1 MVKAPIWA
9 AWLCCALGF
18 VGAGLSKRPIRGAAI
33 GAAFGLIPAAVIW
46 LPDDLNHDGS
56 SSIGMLVFFG
66 NHGCCLFARG
76 HPNDSRPIT

>member
-46 LPDDLNHDGS
+46 LLDGLNHDGS
-56 SSIGMLVFFG
+56 SSIGMLVFLGIMAAAF
-66 NHGCCLFARG
+66 
-76 HPNDSRPIT
+76 SRAVTQTIRDR